1 MAWRRPAARLGG
13 SKRRNGGATL
23 HGMRLSTRLLVVVLV
38 CVLPVIVVQI
48 YGETSLRQRRSEQM
62 EQFAL
67 RRAELANADLIGAL
81 DEVRVLAAILGRSA
95 NMRRGDAAC
104 AEQLGALQRSLPA
117 YRFLALYSADGHP
130 VCASTSAVTADAA
143 KDSAIGAGRD
153 VQIGRYGRI
162 AGVGDFL
169 PISVRLPADAG
180 EAAVL
185 VAGIDLSWLDRHLHE
200 VKLSRGDTGTV
211 STLFVTDRDG
221 TVVARAPAVAEQIG
235 GKLPSA
241 LLPFVRA
248 ASPGVARVT
257 SDAGD
262 RRIVAAIP
270 ASSPP
275 IGLAVVEVMSVPT
288 IVTET
293 AQATLQDVM
302 LLVLAIII
310 ALSLGAVMARRFI
323 YRPTQSL
330 LSAAQRWRD
339 GDLSARADVGEP
351 GSEFGTLAQSFNA
364 MASTL
369 QSRELECRTQAEV
382 LEAQVAERN
391 NELSESN
398 NRLQVEIAERE
409 KTEAALLQA
418 QKLQAVGQLA
428 GGIAHDFNNM
438 LATVLGSLELME
450 RRVAPAVQS
459 WTEADGDRLRK
470 LIERA
475 SNAVQRGAQL
485 TSRLLAFSR
494 RQRLAARPTDLNQL
508 IADLVTLAT
517 GTLGRRVRV
526 STHLAADLPLAMVD
540 PSQVE
545 AALLNLCLNARDAM
559 QDGGELTISTSTEAL
574 EQGSR
579 ADDPPAGAYVR
590 VSVADT
596 GTGMAPEVLSR
607 AFEPFFTTKGSG
619 GTGLGLAQ
627 VYSMARHSGG
637 GVRIFSTQGAGTEVV
652 LLLPCAVGDAE
663 AKPSALAGDAAPRGL
678 PPIFVLVVDDD
689 MAVRQVTVEMLR
701 DLGCATAQAASATEA
716 LMLLPQLPDPPDLIL
731 LDYAMP
737 GMNGLQLARRL
748 RERSFAMPIV
758 LITGYAELADSE
770 RSGHPLDA
778 LLRKPFTIREL
789 DATLMRLRRRGHVG
803 SNVIHL
809 RAR

>member
-1 MAWRRPAARLGG
+1 
-13 SKRRNGGATL
+13 
-23 HGMRLSTRLLVVVLV
+23 MRLSTRLLILVLAS
-38 CVLPVIVVQI
+38 VLPVIVVQI
-48 YGETSLRQRRSEQM
+48 YGESSLRQRQSEQM
-62 EQFAL
+62 EQSAL
-67 RRAELANADLIGAL
+67 RKAELANAELVGAL
-81 DEVRVLAAILGRSA
+81 DEVRVLAAMLGQSG

-104 AEQLGALQRSLPA
+104 ADQLSALQRSLPA
-117 YRFLALYSADGHP
+117 YRFLALYRVDGHP
-130 VCASTSAVTADAA
+130 VCASTPAVTADAA
-143 KDSAIGAGRD
+143 NDSAIAVGRD
-153 VQIGRYGRI
+153 VQIGRYNKI
-162 AGVGDFL
+162 VGVGDFL
-169 PISVRLPADAG
+169 PVSVRLPADAG

-185 VAGIDLSWLDRHLHE
+185 VAGLDLSWLDHHLHE
-200 VKLSRGDTGTV
+200 TTHARADTGTV
-211 STLFVTDRDG
+211 GTLFVTDRDG
-221 TVVARAPAVAEQIG
+221 TVIARVPAVPEEIG
-235 GKLPSA
+235 SKLPLA
-241 LLPFVRA
+241 LLPFVKA
-248 ASPGVARVT
+248 GSSGVAT
-257 SDAGD
+257 IASDAGD

-270 ASSPP
+270 AAVPP
-275 IGLAVVEVMSVPT
+275 IGLAVVEVTSVPT
-288 IVTET
+288 VIAET
-293 AQATLQDVM
+293 AQATLQDMM
-302 LLVLAIII
+302 LVGLAVII
-310 ALSLGAVMARRFI
+310 ALSLGAIMARRFI
-323 YRPTQSL
+323 HRPTQSL

-339 GDLSARADVGEP
+339 GDLSARADVGDR

-369 QSRELECRTQAEV
+369 QTRELERRTQAAM

-459 WTEADGDRLRK
+459 WTEADGERLRK

-517 GTLGRRVRV
+517 STLGRRVRV

-559 QDGGELTISTSTEAL
+559 QDGGELTISTGTEEL
-574 EQGSR
+574 EQASR
-579 ADDPPAGAYVR
+579 ADDPPAGTYVR

-596 GTGMAPEVLSR
+596 GTGMAPEVVSR

-627 VYSMARHSGG
+627 VYSMARQSGG

-663 AKPSALAGDAAPRGL
+663 AKPSARAGDVAPRGL
-678 PPIFVLVVDDD
+678 PSMFVLVVDDD

-716 LMLLPQLPDPPDLIL
+716 LMLLPQLPNPPDLIL

-758 LITGYAELADSE
+758 LVTGYAELADSE

-809 RAR
+809 RARERS